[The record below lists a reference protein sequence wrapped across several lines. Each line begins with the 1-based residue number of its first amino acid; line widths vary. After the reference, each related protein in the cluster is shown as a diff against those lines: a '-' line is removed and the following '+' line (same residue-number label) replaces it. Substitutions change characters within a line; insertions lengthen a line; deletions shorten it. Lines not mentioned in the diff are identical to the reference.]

1 MTPTYPR
8 SHVIA
13 AFAAVYVVWGST
25 YLAIS
30 YAVQTIPPFLMGGTR
45 FLVSGVMLYLWARA
59 RRTERPTGRHWWD
72 AFVAGV
78 LMLCAGNG
86 AVAWAEARVPSGL
99 AALIVA
105 VVPLWMVLLDWIRP
119 GGTRPS
125 ALTIIGVIVG
135 LAGLAILVGP
145 IDMESKTGVDTIGA
159 IVLILGSLAW
169 AAGSLYARYG
179 SHPDSNALS
188 TAMQMIGGGGV
199 LVLTSGST
207 QELNGF
213 SLSQVSAVSWIG
225 WIYLVTFGSLVG
237 FTAYGYLLKA
247 VSPAKAS
254 TYAYVNPIVAVVL
267 GWLVAHEP
275 ITRSMLIGAAVIL
288 GAVAMITISHTRT
301 ASAQRVEQGDGSVPV
316 HR

>member
-1 MTPTYPR
+1 M
-8 SHVIA
+8 IA

-45 FLVSGVMLYLWARA
+45 FLVSGAILYLWSRVRRA
-59 RRTERPTGRHWWD
+59 GRSTGRQWLD
-72 AFVAGV
+72 AFIAGV

-125 ALTIIGVIVG
+125 VLTMIGVVVG

-145 IDMESKTGVDTIGA
+145 VNLEDRSGVDPIGA
-159 IVLILGSLAW
+159 TVLILGSLAW

-179 SHPDSNALS
+179 SHPDSNALA
-188 TAMQMIGGGGV
+188 TAMQMLGGGGA
-199 LVLTSGST
+199 LMFTSGT
-207 QELNGF
+207 ARELHGF
-213 SLSQVSAVSWIG
+213 TLAQVSMASWIG

-254 TYAYVNPIVAVVL
+254 TYAYVNPIVAVIL
-267 GWLVAHEP
+267 GWLIAHEP
-275 ITRSMLIGAAVIL
+275 ITRSMVVGAAVIL
-288 GAVAMITISHTRT
+288 GAVAMITVSQTRST
-301 ASAQRVEQGDGSVPV
+301 SS
-316 HR
+316 

>member
-1 MTPTYPR
+1 
-8 SHVIA
+8 VIA

-45 FLVSGVMLYLWARA
+45 FLVSGAILYLWSRVRRA
-59 RRTERPTGRHWWD
+59 GRSTGRHWLD
-72 AFVAGV
+72 AFIAGV

-125 ALTIIGVIVG
+125 VLTMIGVVVG

-145 IDMESKTGVDTIGA
+145 VHLEDRSGVDPIGA
-159 IVLILGSLAW
+159 TVLILGSLAW

-179 SHPDSNALS
+179 SHPDSNALA
-188 TAMQMIGGGGV
+188 TAMQMLGGGGALMV
-199 LVLTSGST
+199 TSGT
-207 QELNGF
+207 AHELHGF
-213 SLSQVSAVSWIG
+213 TLAQVSMASWIG

-254 TYAYVNPIVAVVL
+254 TYAYVNPIVAVIL
-267 GWLVAHEP
+267 GWLIAHEP
-275 ITRSMLIGAAVIL
+275 ITRSMVVGAAVIL
-288 GAVAMITISHTRT
+288 GAVAMITVSQTRST
-301 ASAQRVEQGDGSVPV
+301 SS
-316 HR
+316 